1 LSGVVAATT
10 AMILAAGR
18 GERMRPLSDRCPKPL
33 LSVGGKALI
42 EWQIER
48 LVAAGFTRLVINCS
62 HLGTMLQQRLGKG
75 ERYRAAIQYSVE
87 AEPLEAAGGIATAM
101 PLLGKGVVL
110 VVSGDIYTDYD
121 YATLHPRVASMSRH
135 DGAEA
140 DRAHLVMVPNPGYH
154 PSGDFGLHEDRLTLS
169 GGPRFTFGNIGL
181 YRTSEFVELP
191 RGRKLKIL
199 PLYERWIASGRASGE
214 LYTGTWANVGTPDE
228 LSALDHQI
236 SGHLSSVAPH
246 SNQHATHESKR

>member
-1 LSGVVAATT
+1 
-10 AMILAAGR
+10 MILAAGR

-48 LVAAGFTRLVINCS
+48 LVAAGFDRLVINCA
-62 HLGTMLQQRLGKG
+62 HLGAMLQERLGNG
-75 ERYRAAIQYSVE
+75 DRYRAEIRYSME

-121 YATLHPRVASMSRH
+121 YATLHSRVASMSRH
-135 DGAEA
+135 DGPEG

-154 PSGDFGLHEDRLTLS
+154 AGGDFALNEGRLALS
-169 GGPRFTFGNIGL
+169 GAPRFTFGNIGL
-181 YRTSEFVELP
+181 YRTSEFTELP

-199 PLYERWIASGRASGE
+199 PLYERWIRSGRASGE

-228 LSALDHQI
+228 LSALDHEI
-236 SGHLSSVAPH
+236 SGHSPPATPY
-246 SNQHATHESKR
+246 SNQHATHESER